1 MPGTK
6 AGSSDVAKRGR
17 EAMTKRARERARQ
30 EKQDLKKEKREARTD
45 DLSALGAV
53 DETALMEEFARL
65 SESYSADRISEKD
78 YVSERH
84 RIFVALGIEN
94 ED

>member
-1 MPGTK
+1 M
-6 AGSSDVAKRGR
+6 ARRGR

-30 EKQDLKKEKREARTD
+30 EKQVTKKEKREARTD
-45 DLSALGAV
+45 EGVILPAA

-65 SESYSADRISEKD
+65 SERFSADQISEGD

-84 RIFVALGIEN
+84 RIFVELGIES